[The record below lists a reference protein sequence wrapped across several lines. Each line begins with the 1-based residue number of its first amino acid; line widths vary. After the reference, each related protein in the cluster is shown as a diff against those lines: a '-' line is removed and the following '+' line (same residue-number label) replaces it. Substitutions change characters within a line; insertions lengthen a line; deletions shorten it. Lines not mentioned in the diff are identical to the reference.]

1 MNELNVRRVE
11 RRPHLAEH
19 VIAALTEEITS
30 GRLRHGDRLP
40 SEQFLSENFG
50 VSRNVVRE
58 AIASLR
64 SQGLVQSRQG
74 LGAFVSLA
82 QESGVAREAAG
93 TVDTSRPL
101 TAASAQLLAGDNT
114 IRNMFEVRAALE
126 SQAAA
131 LAAANMTPRKLKAI
145 RDAVERM
152 RFEGEPTAATVNAD
166 LDFHRAVAA
175 ASGNDYLEA
184 MIRTVL
190 DPMRPL
196 IAESFARHGP
206 MFGNI
211 PHAARDEHEALVQA
225 FMDKDAALARRLM
238 GEHIVSA
245 ASRFGYEIAHY

>member
-1 MNELNVRRVE
+1 MSELNVRRVQ

-19 VIAALTEEITS
+19 IVTALTEEITS

-40 SEQFLSENFG
+40 TEQFLSENFG

-82 QESGVAREAAG
+82 EESAPRAG
-93 TVDTSRPL
+93 SEDAPERLAPATM
-101 TAASAQLLAGDNT
+101 QLLAGDNT
-114 IRNMFEVRAALE
+114 IRNMFEVRATLE

-131 LAAANMTPRKLKAI
+131 LAAASMTPRKLKAI
-145 RDAVERM
+145 REAVDRM
-152 RFEGEPTAATVNAD
+152 RFVGEPTAATVNAD

-196 IAESFARHGP
+196 IAANFARHGP

-225 FMDKDAALARRLM
+225 FEDKDAALARRLM

>member
-1 MNELNVRRVE
+1 MSEMNVRPVE
-11 RRPHLAEH
+11 RKPHLAEH
-19 VIAALTEEITS
+19 LIRSLSEEIAS
-30 GRLRHGDRLP
+30 GRLQHGDRLP
-40 SEQFLSENFG
+40 TEQFLAENFG

-74 LGAFVSLA
+74 IGAFVSTSPR
-82 QESGVAREAAG
+82 QAAE
-93 TVDTSRPL
+93 PL
-101 TAASAQLLAGDNT
+101 QPVSAQLLEGDNT

-126 SQAAA
+126 GQAAA
-131 LAAANMTPRKLKAI
+131 LAAAGMTPRKLKI
-145 RDAVERM
+145 IQDAVERM
-152 RFEGEPTAATVNAD
+152 RFEGAPTSATVNAD

-190 DPMRPL
+190 EPMRPL
-196 IAESFARHGP
+196 IAANFSRHGP

-211 PHAARDEHEALVQA
+211 PHAARGEHEELVQA
-225 FMDKDAALARRLM
+225 FIAKDSVLARRLM

>member
-1 MNELNVRRVE
+1 MNEMNVRRVE
-11 RRPHLAEH
+11 RKPHLAEH
-19 VIAALTEEITS
+19 IVTALSQEIAS

-40 SEQFLSENFG
+40 TEQYLAESFG

-64 SQGLVQSRQG
+64 SKGLVQTRQG
-74 LGAFVSLA
+74 LGAFVTMAKEETQALGPIS
-82 QESGVAREAAG
+82 V
-93 TVDTSRPL
+93 
-101 TAASAQLLAGDNT
+101 QLLEGDNT

-131 LAAANMTPRKLKAI
+131 LAAAAMTTRKLGPI

-152 RFEGEPTAATVNAD
+152 RFEGAPTAATVNAD

-190 DPMRPL
+190 EPMRPL
-196 IAESFARHGP
+196 IAANFSRHGP
-206 MFGNI
+206 MFGHI

-225 FMDKDAALARRLM
+225 FADKDAALARRLM

-245 ASRFGYEIAHY
+245 AARFGYEISHY

>member
-1 MNELNVRRVE
+1 MSELTVRRVQ

-19 VIAALTEEITS
+19 IAAALGDEISS

-40 SEQFLSENFG
+40 TEQFLAENFG

-74 LGAFVSLA
+74 LGAFVSLP
-82 QESGVAREAAG
+82 QETTE
-93 TVDTSRPL
+93 PL
-101 TAASAQLLAGDNT
+101 GQASASAQLLEGDNT

-131 LAAANMTPRKLKAI
+131 LAAINMTPRKLAAI

-152 RFEGEPTAATVNAD
+152 RFTGEPTAATVNAD

-175 ASGNDYLEA
+175 AAGNDYLES

-196 IAESFARHGP
+196 IAANFARHGP

-225 FMDKDAALARRLM
+225 FIDKDAALARRLM

-245 ASRFGYEIAHY
+245 AARFGYEISHF

>member
-1 MNELNVRRVE
+1 MGEMNVRRVE

-19 VIAALTEEITS
+19 IAAALSDEITS

-40 SEQFLSENFG
+40 TEQFLAENFG

-64 SQGLVQSRQG
+64 SKGMVQSRQG
-74 LGAFVSLA
+74 LGAFVSLTP
-82 QESGVAREAAG
+82 ESAESLGPVA
-93 TVDTSRPL
+93 
-101 TAASAQLLAGDNT
+101 AQLLEGDNT

-131 LAAANMTPRKLKAI
+131 LAAAGMTQRKLAAI

-152 RFEGEPTAATVNAD
+152 RFEGQPTAATVNAD

-175 ASGNDYLEA
+175 ASGNAYLEA

-196 IAESFARHGP
+196 IAANFARHGP

-225 FMDKDAALARRLM
+225 FVDKDATLARRLM

>member
-1 MNELNVRRVE
+1 MSELNVRRVQ

-19 VIAALTEEITS
+19 IVTALTEEIMS

-40 SEQFLSENFG
+40 TEQFLSENFG

-82 QESGVAREAAG
+82 E
-93 TVDTSRPL
+93 D
-101 TAASAQLLAGDNT
+101 TAATAGEADAPERLEPATMQLLAGDNT
-114 IRNMFEVRAALE
+114 IRNMFEVRATLE

-131 LAAANMTPRKLKAI
+131 LAAASMTPRKLKAI
-145 RDAVERM
+145 REAVDRM
-152 RFEGEPTAATVNAD
+152 RFQGEPTAATVNAD

-175 ASGNDYLEA
+175 ASGNEYLEA

-196 IAESFARHGP
+196 IAANFARHGP

-211 PHAARDEHEALVQA
+211 PHTARDEHEALVQA
-225 FMDKDAALARRLM
+225 FLDKDAALARRLM